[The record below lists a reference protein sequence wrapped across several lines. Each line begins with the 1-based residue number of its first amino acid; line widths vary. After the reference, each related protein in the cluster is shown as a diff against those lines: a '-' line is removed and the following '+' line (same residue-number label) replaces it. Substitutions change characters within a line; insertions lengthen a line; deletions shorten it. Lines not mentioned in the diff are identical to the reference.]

1 MDFLK
6 LLRSLE
12 EFLYELCT
20 WFLFFPR
27 TLYRVIVYPRRMA
40 QYVDTELKEKLE
52 RQFDDAISPPMFL
65 MLAVLVAHGVE
76 LMLHQQVV
84 GTGAL
89 SRSIFGNEESL
100 LLYRSITF
108 AIWPL
113 VTTTHLLRRK
123 HVPMTR
129 ESLRRPFFMQCY
141 LTAPFAVALST
152 SMVFVRLPGQLST
165 TLGVAVGVLAA
176 LWYAVVQ
183 AGWLKIALQ
192 RSWLNTILST
202 VWVLV
207 LGAAI
212 NMTIG
217 VILLSSWGGTADQPP
232 CPAYPFPA
240 LPCDPLGTFS
250 WNGGIPHAVSFPS
263 ARAAGPDDVRRPAG
277 QRLGAGTRCV
287 EGDVVQRTHAG
298 RYRPGQALGGPP
310 RCDGHADP

>member
-27 TLYRVIVYPRRMA
+27 TLYRVVVHPRRMA

-65 MLAVLVAHGVE
+65 MLSVLVAHGVE

-141 LTAPFAVALST
+141 LTAPFAVTLST
-152 SMVFVRLPGQLST
+152 SMVFVRLPGELST
-165 TLGVAVGVLAA
+165 VLGTAVGVIAA

-183 AGWLKIALQ
+183 AGWLKVALQ

-207 LGAAI
+207 LGSLI
-212 NMTIG
+212 NLTIG
-217 VILLSSWGGTADQPP
+217 VILLS
-232 CPAYPFPA
+232 
-240 LPCDPLGTFS
+240 
-250 WNGGIPHAVSFPS
+250 N
-263 ARAAGPDDVRRPAG
+263 
-277 QRLGAGTRCV
+277 
-287 EGDVVQRTHAG
+287 
-298 RYRPGQALGGPP
+298 
-310 RCDGHADP
+310 

>member
-27 TLYRVIVYPRRMA
+27 TLYRVIVHPRRMA
-40 QYVDTELKEKLE
+40 QYVNTELTQKLD

-76 LMLHQQVV
+76 LMLHQQIV
-84 GTGAL
+84 GTGTL

-152 SMVFVRLPGQLST
+152 SMVFVRLPGQFST
-165 TLGVAVGVLAA
+165 TLGIAVGVLAA

-183 AGWLKIALQ
+183 AGWLKVALQ
-192 RSWLNTILST
+192 RSWINTLFST
-202 VWVLV
+202 LWVLV

-217 VILLSSWGGTADQPP
+217 VILLS
-232 CPAYPFPA
+232 
-240 LPCDPLGTFS
+240 
-250 WNGGIPHAVSFPS
+250 N
-263 ARAAGPDDVRRPAG
+263 
-277 QRLGAGTRCV
+277 
-287 EGDVVQRTHAG
+287 
-298 RYRPGQALGGPP
+298 
-310 RCDGHADP
+310 

>member
-27 TLYRVIVYPRRMA
+27 TLYRVIVHPRRMA
-40 QYVDTELKEKLE
+40 EYVNTELKEKVE

-76 LMLHQQVV
+76 LLMHQTVA
-84 GTGAL
+84 GTSEL
-89 SRSIFGNEESL
+89 SRTVMGNEESL
-100 LLYRSITF
+100 LRSITF

-113 VTTTHLLRRK
+113 VATVHLLRRK

-129 ESLRRPFFMQCY
+129 ETLRRPFFMQCY

-165 TLGVAVGVLAA
+165 TLGIATALLSAA
-176 LWYAVVQ
+176 WFLVVQ
-183 AGWLKIALQ
+183 AGWLKVALQ
-192 RSWLNTILST
+192 RSWLNTLLST
-202 VWVLV
+202 LWVFT

-212 NMTIG
+212 NLTVGI
-217 VILLSSWGGTADQPP
+217 VLLGS
-232 CPAYPFPA
+232 
-240 LPCDPLGTFS
+240 
-250 WNGGIPHAVSFPS
+250 
-263 ARAAGPDDVRRPAG
+263 
-277 QRLGAGTRCV
+277 
-287 EGDVVQRTHAG
+287 
-298 RYRPGQALGGPP
+298 
-310 RCDGHADP
+310 

>member
-27 TLYRVIVYPRRMA
+27 TLYRVVVHPRRMA
-40 QYVDTELKEKLE
+40 QYVNTELKEKLE
-52 RQFDDAISPPMFL
+52 RQFDYAISPPMFL

-76 LMLHQQVV
+76 LLMHQTVV
-84 GTGAL
+84 GTSEL
-89 SRSIFGNEESL
+89 SRTVMGNEESL

-113 VTTTHLLRRK
+113 VATVHLLRRK
-123 HVPMTR
+123 RIPMTR

-165 TLGVAVGVLAA
+165 NIGIATA
-176 LWYAVVQ
+176 LLSGAWFVVVQ
-183 AGWLKIALQ
+183 AGWLKVALQ

-202 VWVLV
+202 LWVLA

-217 VILLSSWGGTADQPP
+217 VLLLAS
-232 CPAYPFPA
+232 
-240 LPCDPLGTFS
+240 
-250 WNGGIPHAVSFPS
+250 
-263 ARAAGPDDVRRPAG
+263 
-277 QRLGAGTRCV
+277 
-287 EGDVVQRTHAG
+287 
-298 RYRPGQALGGPP
+298 
-310 RCDGHADP
+310 

>member
-27 TLYRVIVYPRRMA
+27 TLYRVVAHPRRMA

-89 SRSIFGNEESL
+89 SRQVFGNEESL

-165 TLGVAVGVLAA
+165 TLGITVGMIAA

-183 AGWLKIALQ
+183 AGWLKVALQ

-207 LGAAI
+207 LGSLI
-212 NMTIG
+212 NTTIG
-217 VILLSSWGGTADQPP
+217 MILLS
-232 CPAYPFPA
+232 
-240 LPCDPLGTFS
+240 
-250 WNGGIPHAVSFPS
+250 N
-263 ARAAGPDDVRRPAG
+263 
-277 QRLGAGTRCV
+277 
-287 EGDVVQRTHAG
+287 
-298 RYRPGQALGGPP
+298 
-310 RCDGHADP
+310 